1 MPARVTTGALLAR
14 AATGALLARAATGAL
29 LALGA
34 APAWAHSPIEG
45 IGIFYSGALHPLV
58 TPPHLI
64 ALLALGL
71 LLGQAGQRVTGDDDS
86 PLAVL
91 AAPLVALAVALG
103 AGVLRA
109 GLYPAEEPD
118 TDRVLLALAAATG
131 LAVAAAWRAPVGVR
145 LVVALAVGLAAGLAS
160 APSGVSSAERWT
172 SLAGTTA
179 AALLLCGYVAVMV
192 AVARRPPW
200 LTIAVR
206 VLGSWMAA
214 AALLVLALSFAPL
227 RGG

>member
-1 MPARVTTGALLAR
+1 MKPVARLAVAALLA
-14 AATGALLARAATGAL
+14 AL
-29 LALGA
+29 A
-34 APAWAHSPIEG
+34 APAAAHSPIQG

-71 LLGQAGQRVTGDDDS
+71 LLGQAGQRVAGDDDA
-86 PLAVL
+86 PLAAL
-91 AAPLVALAVALG
+91 TAPLAALAVALV

-109 GLYPAEEPD
+109 GLQPAEEPD

-131 LAVAAAWRAPVGVR
+131 LAVAAAWRAPAAVR
-145 LVVALAVGLAAGLAS
+145 LVAALVAGLAVGIGS
-160 APSGVSSAERWT
+160 APSGVTDAERWT
-172 SLAGTTA
+172 SLAGTAA
-179 AALLLCGYVAVMV
+179 AALLLGAYVAAMV
-192 AVARRPPW
+192 AMARRPPW
-200 LTIAVR
+200 LAIGVR

-214 AALLVLALSFAPL
+214 AALLVLALSFAPV

>member
-1 MPARVTTGALLAR
+1 MSTAARLAVAALLAVV
-14 AATGALLARAATGAL
+14 
-29 LALGA
+29 A
-34 APAWAHSPIEG
+34 APAAAHSPIEG

-71 LLGQAGQRVTGDDDS
+71 LLGQAGQRATGDDDA
-86 PLAVL
+86 PLAAL
-91 AAPLVALAVALG
+91 AAPLAALGVALV

-109 GLYPAEEPD
+109 GLHPAEEPD

-131 LAVAAAWRAPVGVR
+131 LAVAAAWRAPQGVR
-145 LVVALAVGLAAGLAS
+145 LVVALAVGLATGLAS
-160 APSGVSSAERWT
+160 APTGVSDAERWT
-172 SLAGTTA
+172 SLAGTA
-179 AALLLCGYVAVMV
+179 AASLMLAAYVAVMV
-192 AVARRPPW
+192 AMARRPPW
-200 LTIAVR
+200 LAIAAR

-214 AALLVLALSFAPL
+214 AALLVLALSFAPV

>member
-1 MPARVTTGALLAR
+1 MSAVVRLAVAALLAVV
-14 AATGALLARAATGAL
+14 
-29 LALGA
+29 A
-34 APAWAHSPIEG
+34 APAAAHSPIEG

-71 LLGQAGQRVTGDDDS
+71 LLGQAGQRATGDDDA
-86 PLAVL
+86 PLAAL
-91 AAPLVALAVALG
+91 AAPLAALGVALV

-109 GLYPAEEPD
+109 GLHPAEEPD

-131 LAVAAAWRAPVGVR
+131 LAVAAAWRAPLGVR
-145 LVVALAVGLAAGLAS
+145 LVVALAAGLATGIAS
-160 APSGVSSAERWT
+160 APSGVSDAERWT

-179 AALLLCGYVAVMV
+179 AALMLAAYVAVMV
-192 AVARRPPW
+192 AMARRPPW
-200 LTIAVR
+200 LAIAVR

-214 AALLVLALSFAPL
+214 AALLVLALSFAPV